1 MGNGFSSRTLR
12 QVVPLQVHAFL
23 ETPSSSVAGTLL
35 GDPCGGAES
44 KGLVTIQF
52 QQASSPLNLCFG
64 PAQTLFDEGRN
75 VINEGDI
82 AACLIGD

>member
-1 MGNGFSSRTLR
+1 MASG
-12 QVVPLQVHAFL
+12 P
-23 ETPSSSVAGTLL
+23 TPSTCYLRSLLSSIAGTLL

-44 KGLVTIQF
+44 KGLVTTQF
-52 QQASSPLNLCFG
+52 QQASSPLNLGFG
-64 PAQTLFDEGRN
+64 PVQTFFEEGRN